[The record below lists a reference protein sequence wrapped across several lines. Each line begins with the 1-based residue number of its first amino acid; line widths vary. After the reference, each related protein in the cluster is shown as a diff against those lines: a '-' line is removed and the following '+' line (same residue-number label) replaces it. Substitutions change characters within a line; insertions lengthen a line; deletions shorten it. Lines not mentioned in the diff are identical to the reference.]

1 MVYSTALEMRRP
13 ARDREFESH
22 LLHQNVFT
30 EKFDSVLR
38 TLSRVSAKNE
48 KGFWKSTESVP
59 EARRRFYK

>member
-1 MVYSTALEMRRP
+1 
-13 ARDREFESH
+13 
-22 LLHQNVFT
+22 
-30 EKFDSVLR
+30 VLR